1 MKYLLDTHVFLWWIS
16 DDARLSPRLRRQIA
30 TPNVELLWSVAS
42 SWEVGIKHALGK
54 LPLAEPPGQL
64 LSRHRHLNRVG
75 VLPIMEAHALA
86 AAALPALHH
95 DPFDRLLVGQAM
107 VEGIELLTADPAVRA
122 YFPAAADG

>member
-16 DDARLSPRLRRQIA
+16 DDARLSPRLRGRIA
-30 TPNVELLWSVAS
+30 APNVELLWSVAS
-42 SWEVGIKHALGK
+42 SWEVGIKYALGK
-54 LPLAEPPGQL
+54 LPLAEPPGPL
-64 LSRHRHLNRVG
+64 LARHRYLNRVG

-107 VEGIELLTADPAVRA
+107 LEGVELLTADPAVLA
-122 YFPAAADG
+122 YFVAAGE